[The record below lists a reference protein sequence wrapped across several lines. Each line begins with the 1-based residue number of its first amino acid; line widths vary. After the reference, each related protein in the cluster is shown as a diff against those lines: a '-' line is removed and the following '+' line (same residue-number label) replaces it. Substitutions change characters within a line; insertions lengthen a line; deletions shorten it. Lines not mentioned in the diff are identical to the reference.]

1 MARNSSGVYS
11 LYTPG
16 NPVVT
21 ATTIASTWANNTLTD
36 LANAMTDSLSRSGL
50 GGMTAPL
57 RLAAGA
63 VSAPGLSFTAETTMG
78 LYRAGAG
85 DLRFS
90 VDSADVMKI
99 TTAGV
104 DITGTLAVSGTF
116 TLAKLS
122 LSADGTNAAPA
133 ITWASETD
141 TGIYRIGA
149 DNIGITLGGTKRAD
163 FGASATSFATS
174 VSATGVFGGP
184 AGSASAPS
192 FGFTGD
198 PNTGW
203 YSVGADEIGLT
214 VGGTLRLSSNTTA
227 LTAALPVR
235 VADGA
240 SNAPQYSFTNDT
252 TSGLYRVGSNSIG
265 ISTNGTLR
273 LSVDNAAVTST
284 VPVVAP
290 VGTKTAPAFTFAGDT
305 DTGIYQ
311 YGTNDVGFTNGDNGF
326 QIGYRGIPGR
336 SFSSDSNTT
345 AQDNGTI
352 AYYTSSGH
360 TFTVDSD
367 FGVAGNA
374 MTILNIGTGNL
385 AIAET
390 LSGTMTWL
398 DGSGTLK
405 TGSRTLAVGGACTI
419 WMVSTTAAV
428 IYGLGLS

>member
-1 MARNSSGVYS
+1 MARNGSGVYS

-36 LANAMTDSLSRSGL
+36 LATAMTDSLSRSGL
-50 GGMTAPL
+50 GGMTAAL
-57 RLAAGA
+57 RLAAGT
-63 VSAPGLSFTAETTMG
+63 VSAPGLAFTAETTMG

-85 DLRFS
+85 DLRFAINSTDIVTITSAGMS
-90 VDSADVMKI
+90 V
-99 TTAGV
+99 
-104 DITGTLAVSGTF
+104 TGAFS
-116 TLAKLS
+116 LAKLS

-133 ITWASETD
+133 ITWASDTN

-149 DNIGITLGGTKRAD
+149 DNIGIALGGTKRAD

-192 FGFTGD
+192 FGFTAD
-198 PNTGW
+198 SNTGW

-214 VGGTLRLSSNTTA
+214 VGGTLRLSVSTTA
-227 LTAALPVR
+227 LTPALPVR
-235 VADGA
+235 GGDGTASAPTFSFGNDADV
-240 SNAPQYSFTNDT
+240 
-252 TSGLYRVGSNSIG
+252 GLYRVTTNTLGL
-265 ISTNGTLR
+265 STNSTLR
-273 LSVDNAAVTST
+273 FSVSTTEVTST
-284 VPVVAP
+284 LPVVLP
-290 VGTKTAPAFTFAGDT
+290 VGSDSAPALTFTGDT
-305 DTGIYQ
+305 NTGIYR
-311 YGTNDVGFTNGDNGF
+311 YGADDVGFSNGGTGY

-336 SFSSDSNTT
+336 SFSGDSSTT

-352 AYYTSSGH
+352 AYYTSTGH

-428 IYGLGLS
+428 IYGVGLS

>member
-1 MARNSSGVYS
+1 MARNGSGVYS

-36 LANAMTDSLSRSGL
+36 LATAMTDSLSRSGL
-50 GGMTAPL
+50 GGMTAAL

-85 DLRFS
+85 DMRFS
-90 VDSADVMKI
+90 VNSTDIVTI
-99 TTAGV
+99 TSSGMSV
-104 DITGTLAVSGTF
+104 TGAFSLAN
-116 TLAKLS
+116 LS

-149 DNIGITLGGTKRAD
+149 DNVGITLGGTKKVD
-163 FGASATSFATS
+163 FGVSATAFSTS
-174 VSATGVFGGP
+174 LSATGVITGPDGSASAAGIAFTSDTNTGLYSPGADEIGITVGGTLRFNISTSAIGALLPIRVNDGSASAPQYSFGNDSTSGWYRISSNTLGLSTNSTLRLTVANAAITSTVP
-184 AGSASAPS
+184 VVVPVGSASAPS
-192 FGFTGD
+192 
-198 PNTGW
+198 
-203 YSVGADEIGLT
+203 L
-214 VGGTLRLSSNTTA
+214 
-227 LTAALPVR
+227 
-235 VADGA
+235 
-240 SNAPQYSFTNDT
+240 
-252 TSGLYRVGSNSIG
+252 
-265 ISTNGTLR
+265 
-273 LSVDNAAVTST
+273 
-284 VPVVAP
+284 
-290 VGTKTAPAFTFAGDT
+290 TFAGDT

-311 YGTNDVGFTNGDNGF
+311 YGANDVGFSNGTNGY

-336 SFSSDSNTT
+336 SFSSDSSTT

-352 AYYTSSGH
+352 AYYTSTGH

-367 FGVAGNA
+367 FGVAGNV

-390 LSGTMTWL
+390 LSGDMTWL

-405 TGSRTLAVGGACTI
+405 TGSRTLAIGGACTI

>member
-50 GGMTAPL
+50 GGMTAAL

-63 VSAPGLSFTAETTMG
+63 ASAPGLAFTAETTMG

-85 DLRFS
+85 DMRFS
-90 VDSADVMKI
+90 VDSTDIVTI
-99 TTAGV
+99 TSSGMSV
-104 DITGTLAVSGTF
+104 TGAFSLAN
-116 TLAKLS
+116 LS

-149 DNIGITLGGTKRAD
+149 DNVGITLGGTKKVD
-163 FGASATSFATS
+163 FGVSATAFSTS
-174 VSATGVFGGP
+174 LSATGVITGP
-184 AGSASAPS
+184 DGSASAA
-192 FGFTGD
+192 GIAFTSD
-198 PNTGW
+198 TNTGL
-203 YSVGADEIGLT
+203 YSPGADEIGIT
-214 VGGTLRLSSNTTA
+214 VGGTLRFNISTSAIGA
-227 LTAALPVR
+227 LLPIR
-235 VADGA
+235 VNDGSA
-240 SNAPQYSFTNDT
+240 SAPQYSFGNDS
-252 TSGLYRVGSNSIG
+252 TSGWYRISSNTLG
-265 ISTNGTLR
+265 LSTNSTLR
-273 LSVDNAAVTST
+273 LTVANAAITST
-284 VPVVAP
+284 VPVVVP
-290 VGTKTAPAFTFAGDT
+290 VGSDSAPALTFTGDT
-305 DTGIYQ
+305 NTGIYR
-311 YGTNDVGFTNGDNGF
+311 YGADDVGFSNGGTGY

-336 SFSSDSNTT
+336 SFSGDSSTT

-352 AYYTSSGH
+352 AYYTSTGH